1 MLVKLLHEND
11 KNNKEIENMKNIET
25 SKININEENY
35 QNENSNFYTR
45 SFVLIID
52 IIQFLE
58 VMKNN
63 IS

>member
-1 MLVKLLHEND
+1 
-11 KNNKEIENMKNIET
+11 MKNIET

-45 SFVLIID
+45 SFVLMVD

-63 IS
+63 MS